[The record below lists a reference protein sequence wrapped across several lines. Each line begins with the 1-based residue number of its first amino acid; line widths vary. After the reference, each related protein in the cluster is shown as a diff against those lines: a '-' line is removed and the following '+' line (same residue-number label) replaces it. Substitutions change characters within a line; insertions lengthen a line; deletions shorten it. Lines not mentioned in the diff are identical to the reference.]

1 MKILLKA
8 SSKEITI
15 RGSRFLGEIF
25 FVEDAI
31 KVRSVLKSQKQKY
44 SDATHVCHAFI
55 IGKNAEIMGMSDD
68 GEPGGTAGR
77 PILDL
82 LKGRKLTNVL
92 LTVTR
97 WFGGV
102 LLGTGGLVHAYS
114 DCAKACLDA
123 SEFEELIEKS
133 KFSFTADYSIFQSLK
148 KEFENWSLYD
158 FKQEFFENVKA
169 YGMIAKSDSQNFA
182 KSILE
187 KSNGLV
193 IVNII

>member
-1 MKILLKA
+1 
-8 SSKEITI
+8 
-15 RGSRFLGEIF
+15 
-25 FVEDAI
+25 
-31 KVRSVLKSQKQKY
+31 
-44 SDATHVCHAFI
+44 
-55 IGKNAEIMGMSDD
+55 
-68 GEPGGTAGR
+68 
-77 PILDL
+77 
-82 LKGRKLTNVL
+82 
-92 LTVTR
+92 
-97 WFGGV
+97 
-102 LLGTGGLVHAYS
+102 
-114 DCAKACLDA
+114 

-169 YGMIAKSDSQNFA
+169 YGMIAKSDAQNFA